1 LEHTAA
7 GFCFSPLIRRVKLRH
22 AVRQLDLGYVGVG
35 SGLRASLTSYGRG
48 PLKPGRS
55 GIHIKEES
63 Q

>member
-1 LEHTAA
+1 
-7 GFCFSPLIRRVKLRH
+7 LRH
-22 AVRQLDLGYVGVG
+22 AMRQLELGYVGVG
-35 SGLRASLTSYGRG
+35 SGLRSSLTSYGRG